1 METWV
6 WLLVYLAGF
15 GLLQLFLYRYL
26 RNSQGR
32 GGRTVPAGA
41 DGEGLGARLEAPPAE
56 TDRSEPTGE
65 TAGLYC
71 PRCGAHND
79 PDYTYCQGCVAQL

>member
-1 METWV
+1 MEAWV

-32 GGRTVPAGA
+32 SGRTAPAGA
-41 DGEGLGARLEAPPAE
+41 DGEGLGARLEARPTEADWH
-56 TDRSEPTGE
+56 DRTGE
-65 TAGLYC
+65 SEGLYC
-71 PRCGAHND
+71 PHCGAHNE
-79 PDYTYCQGCVAQL
+79 PDYTYCRNCVAQV